1 MLGYNI
7 SVSIKSLGGTMIKIS
22 FIISFFVLNF
32 LVLNF
37 HSDMK
42 GLLIMVD
49 FYFLMIF
56 LGWVISFVKIT
67 PTQKNKT
74 IKK

>member
-1 MLGYNI
+1 
-7 SVSIKSLGGTMIKIS
+7 MIKIS

-56 LGWVISFVKIT
+56 FGLGYFIC
-67 PTQKNKT
+67 KNNT
-74 IKK
+74 NTKK